1 MAKNANKYYFVDKN
15 GKEYVLNFTG
25 LGDKY
30 KTDNAFRVG
39 QKKHVAVAAEYLIKN
54 GRMPNE
60 VEYMKAL
67 DAAGVSGGRGA
78 YSNIKED
85 LNTFL
90 EKNGTSLSQFEYDMG
105 TAAEPEDPT
114 HPMSSAYN
122 QAYNQYYRGLYSL
135 GEGTEGRQMYDQ
147 LSQAYMNQANADLQ
161 KIDLQAQASAYQQAQ
176 TVKQITDQ
184 VRAERMARLRS
195 GMSESQIANQDMQM
209 LMANVNALN
218 QNAQMMNQ
226 QRTDAMFNVGAARDQ
241 AYLEYLNQANQRG
254 QVATGMYAADSGN
267 AIWNAY
273 QYMNKTGKPFAES
286 LDVVTGRLK
295 DNKTQ

>member
-60 VEYMKAL
+60 AEYMKAL

-90 EKNGTSLSQFEYDMG
+90 EKNGTSLSQFEHDMG
-105 TAAEPEDPT
+105 TTAEPEDP
-114 HPMSSAYN
+114 MAS
-122 QAYNQYYRGLYSL
+122 AYNQYYRGLYSL

-147 LSQAYMNQANADLQ
+147 LSQVYMNQANADLQ

-286 LDVVTGRLK
+286 LDIVTNRPTDK
-295 DNKTQ
+295 